1 MSSFQEIAETEH
13 AESQARQRA
22 FQAKREAALRTAK
35 RAFDADVA
43 LLTGKILPL
52 LMEAG
57 EACSAVGAPPH
68 VRDNFSIDMTLLGA
82 PPAILEFWCAGPIR
96 RSAKGPA
103 MVEPKSA
110 TIELRSYR
118 GVLTIG
124 GDGYERAETIG
135 DDPKPAM
142 EAALAAV
149 LRTYFIDLE
158 ASAPM
163 AEVSG

>member
-1 MSSFQEIAETEH
+1 MSSFHEIAETEH
-13 AESQARQRA
+13 AESQERQRA
-22 FQAKREAALRTAK
+22 FQAKRQAALRSAK
-35 RAFDADVA
+35 RIFDADVA
-43 LLTGKILPL
+43 LLTERILPL

-68 VRDNFSIDMTLLGA
+68 VRDNFSLDMTLLGA

-103 MVEPKSA
+103 MVEPKSG
-110 TIELRSYR
+110 TIEFRSYR
-118 GVLTIG
+118 GALTIG

-135 DDPKPAM
+135 DDPQPIM
-142 EAALAAV
+142 EAALASV

-158 ASAPM
+158 ANTPAPPVT
-163 AEVSG
+163 A